1 MSLALLVAFYS
12 LYPLLC
18 KGRNELA
25 TIKQRSRTGK
35 PAATRTKEWRNNG
48 NSNAGGSMAK
58 SLSARI
64 AERIARKKPA
74 GNVRNRA
81 AFLALRGEVKQ
92 AIDDGWPVKTI
103 WETLHDEERVAFS
116 YQAFRGYV
124 NRLILSPPANGEVAP
139 ASVVADQSR
148 QAASRLAPQS
158 AWAPAEWKPEK
169 PTATGFTFNRTPK
182 KEDLL

>member
-1 MSLALLVAFYS
+1 
-12 LYPLLC
+12 
-18 KGRNELA
+18 
-25 TIKQRSRTGK
+25 
-35 PAATRTKEWRNNG
+35 
-48 NSNAGGSMAK
+48 MAK

-103 WETLHDEERVAFS
+103 WETLHDEEKVAFS

-124 NRLILSPPANGEVAP
+124 NRLILSPPASGEATP
-139 ASVVADQSR
+139 LVVADQSR
-148 QAASRLAPQS
+148 QAAPRLVPQL
-158 AWAPAEWKPEK
+158 ARTPAEWKPEK

>member
-1 MSLALLVAFYS
+1 
-12 LYPLLC
+12 
-18 KGRNELA
+18 
-25 TIKQRSRTGK
+25 
-35 PAATRTKEWRNNG
+35 
-48 NSNAGGSMAK
+48 MAK

-64 AERIARKKPA
+64 AERIACKKPA

-103 WETLHDEERVAFS
+103 WETLHDEEKVAFS

-124 NRLILSPPANGEVAP
+124 NRLILSPPANGEGTPP
-139 ASVVADQSR
+139 AR
-148 QAASRLAPQS
+148 T
-158 AWAPAEWKPEK
+158 PAEWKPEK
-169 PTATGFTFNRTPK
+169 LAATGFTFNRTPK

>member
-1 MSLALLVAFYS
+1 
-12 LYPLLC
+12 
-18 KGRNELA
+18 
-25 TIKQRSRTGK
+25 
-35 PAATRTKEWRNNG
+35 
-48 NSNAGGSMAK
+48 MAK

-92 AIDDGWPVKTI
+92 AIDDGWSVKTI
-103 WETLHDEERVAFS
+103 WEALHDEEKVTFS

-124 NRLILSPPANGEVAP
+124 NRLILSPPASGEATP
-139 ASVVADQSR
+139 LVVADQSR
-148 QAASRLAPQS
+148 QAAPRSVPQS
-158 AWAPAEWKPEK
+158 ARTPAEWQPEK

>member
-1 MSLALLVAFYS
+1 
-12 LYPLLC
+12 
-18 KGRNELA
+18 
-25 TIKQRSRTGK
+25 
-35 PAATRTKEWRNNG
+35 
-48 NSNAGGSMAK
+48 MAK

-103 WETLHDEERVAFS
+103 WETLHGEGKVAFS

-124 NRLILSPPANGEVAP
+124 NRLILSPSANGEATP
-139 ASVVADQSR
+139 LVVADQPR
-148 QAASRLAPQS
+148 QAAPRSVPQS
-158 AWAPAEWKPEK
+158 AKTPAEWQPAKLA
-169 PTATGFTFNRTPK
+169 ATGFTFNRTPK

>member
-1 MSLALLVAFYS
+1 
-12 LYPLLC
+12 
-18 KGRNELA
+18 
-25 TIKQRSRTGK
+25 
-35 PAATRTKEWRNNG
+35 
-48 NSNAGGSMAK
+48 MAK

-81 AFLALRGEVKQ
+81 AFLALRDEVKQ

-103 WETLHDEERVAFS
+103 WEALHDEEKVTFS

-124 NRLILSPPANGEVAP
+124 NRLILSPPASGEATP
-139 ASVVADQSR
+139 LVVADQSR
-148 QAASRLAPQS
+148 QAAPRLVPQL
-158 AWAPAEWKPEK
+158 ARTPAEWQPKK
-169 PTATGFTFNRTPK
+169 LAATGFTFNRTPK

>member
-1 MSLALLVAFYS
+1 
-12 LYPLLC
+12 
-18 KGRNELA
+18 
-25 TIKQRSRTGK
+25 
-35 PAATRTKEWRNNG
+35 
-48 NSNAGGSMAK
+48 MAK

-103 WETLHDEERVAFS
+103 WETLHDEEKVAFS

-124 NRLILSPPANGEVAP
+124 NRLILSPPANGEERRRRWWPISPGRRPRGRPRSQPGRRPNGNQRSWPRP
-139 ASVVADQSR
+139 ASHSTEHR
-148 QAASRLAPQS
+148 R
-158 AWAPAEWKPEK
+158 
-169 PTATGFTFNRTPK
+169 RRI
-182 KEDLL
+182 LL

>member
-1 MSLALLVAFYS
+1 
-12 LYPLLC
+12 
-18 KGRNELA
+18 
-25 TIKQRSRTGK
+25 
-35 PAATRTKEWRNNG
+35 
-48 NSNAGGSMAK
+48 MAK

-103 WETLHDEERVAFS
+103 WETLHDEGRVAFS

-124 NRLILSPPANGEVAP
+124 NRLILSPSANREAAPAAVGVDQHRQVAP
-139 ASVVADQSR
+139 
-148 QAASRLAPQS
+148 RLAPQS
-158 AWAPAEWKPEK
+158 AKNPAEWQPEK
-169 PTATGFTFNRTPK
+169 PAASGFTFNRAPK

>member
-1 MSLALLVAFYS
+1 
-12 LYPLLC
+12 
-18 KGRNELA
+18 
-25 TIKQRSRTGK
+25 
-35 PAATRTKEWRNNG
+35 
-48 NSNAGGSMAK
+48 MAK

-103 WETLHDEERVAFS
+103 WETLHDEEKVAFS

-124 NRLILSPPANGEVAP
+124 NRLILSPPANGEATPAP
-139 ASVVADQSR
+139 MADQSG
-148 QAASRLAPQS
+148 QAAPRSVPQS
-158 AWAPAEWKPEK
+158 ARTPAEWQPKK
-169 PTATGFTFNRTPK
+169 LAATGFTFNRTPK

>member
-1 MSLALLVAFYS
+1 
-12 LYPLLC
+12 
-18 KGRNELA
+18 
-25 TIKQRSRTGK
+25 
-35 PAATRTKEWRNNG
+35 
-48 NSNAGGSMAK
+48 MAK

-103 WETLHDEERVAFS
+103 WDTLHDEGKVAFS

-124 NRLILSPPANGEVAP
+124 NRLILSPSANGEGTP
-139 ASVVADQSR
+139 PVVADQSGQPAPR
-148 QAASRLAPQS
+148 SVPQS
-158 AWAPAEWKPEK
+158 ARTPAEWQPEK

>member
-1 MSLALLVAFYS
+1 
-12 LYPLLC
+12 
-18 KGRNELA
+18 
-25 TIKQRSRTGK
+25 
-35 PAATRTKEWRNNG
+35 
-48 NSNAGGSMAK
+48 MAK

-103 WETLHDEERVAFS
+103 WETLHDEEKVAFS

-124 NRLILSPPANGEVAP
+124 NRLILSPPANGEATP
-139 ASVVADQSR
+139 ASVVADQPR
-148 QAASRLAPQS
+148 QAAPRSAPRSALQS
-158 AWAPAEWKPEK
+158 ARTPAEWQPEK
-169 PTATGFTFNRTPK
+169 PAATGFTFNRTPK

>member
-1 MSLALLVAFYS
+1 
-12 LYPLLC
+12 
-18 KGRNELA
+18 
-25 TIKQRSRTGK
+25 
-35 PAATRTKEWRNNG
+35 
-48 NSNAGGSMAK
+48 MAK

-92 AIDDGWPVKTI
+92 AIDDGWSVKTI
-103 WETLHDEERVAFS
+103 WEALHDEEKVTFS

-124 NRLILSPPANGEVAP
+124 NRLILSPPASGEATP
-139 ASVVADQSR
+139 LVVADQSR
-148 QAASRLAPQS
+148 QAAPRLVPQL
-158 AWAPAEWKPEK
+158 ARTPAEWKPEK
-169 PTATGFTFNRTPK
+169 LAATGFTFNKTPK

>member
-1 MSLALLVAFYS
+1 
-12 LYPLLC
+12 
-18 KGRNELA
+18 
-25 TIKQRSRTGK
+25 
-35 PAATRTKEWRNNG
+35 
-48 NSNAGGSMAK
+48 MAK

-103 WETLHDEERVAFS
+103 WETLHDEEKVAFS

-124 NRLILSPPANGEVAP
+124 NRLILSPSANGEATP
-139 ASVVADQSR
+139 LVVADQPR
-148 QAASRLAPQS
+148 QAAPRLVPQL
-158 AWAPAEWKPEK
+158 ARTPAEWKPEK
-169 PTATGFTFNRTPK
+169 LAATGFTFNRTPK

>member
-1 MSLALLVAFYS
+1 
-12 LYPLLC
+12 
-18 KGRNELA
+18 
-25 TIKQRSRTGK
+25 
-35 PAATRTKEWRNNG
+35 
-48 NSNAGGSMAK
+48 MAK

-103 WETLHDEERVAFS
+103 WETLHDEEKVAFS

-124 NRLILSPPANGEVAP
+124 NRLILSPPANGEAAP
-139 ASVVADQSR
+139 APVVADQSG
-148 QAASRLAPQS
+148 QAAPRSAPQS
-158 AWAPAEWKPEK
+158 ARTPAEWQPEK
-169 PTATGFTFNRTPK
+169 LAATGFTFNRTPK

>member
-1 MSLALLVAFYS
+1 
-12 LYPLLC
+12 
-18 KGRNELA
+18 
-25 TIKQRSRTGK
+25 
-35 PAATRTKEWRNNG
+35 
-48 NSNAGGSMAK
+48 MAK

-64 AERIARKKPA
+64 AERVARKKPA

-103 WETLHDEERVAFS
+103 WETLHDEEKVAFS

-124 NRLILSPPANGEVAP
+124 NRLILSPPVSGEAAP
-139 ASVVADQSR
+139 AAVGADQPR
-148 QAASRLAPQS
+148 QAVSKLPPQS
-158 AWAPAEWKPEK
+158 ARTLAEWKPEK

>member
-1 MSLALLVAFYS
+1 
-12 LYPLLC
+12 
-18 KGRNELA
+18 
-25 TIKQRSRTGK
+25 
-35 PAATRTKEWRNNG
+35 
-48 NSNAGGSMAK
+48 MAK

-103 WETLHDEERVAFS
+103 WETLHDEEKVAFS

-124 NRLILSPPANGEVAP
+124 NRLILSPPVKGEVAP
-139 ASVVADQSR
+139 TPAAADQPR

-158 AWAPAEWKPEK
+158 AKNPSKWKPEK
-169 PTATGFTFNRTPK
+169 LDATGFTFNKTPN

>member
-1 MSLALLVAFYS
+1 
-12 LYPLLC
+12 
-18 KGRNELA
+18 
-25 TIKQRSRTGK
+25 
-35 PAATRTKEWRNNG
+35 
-48 NSNAGGSMAK
+48 MAK

-103 WETLHDEERVAFS
+103 WETLHDEGRVAFS
-116 YQAFRGYV
+116 YQAFLGYV
-124 NRLILSPPANGEVAP
+124 NRLILSPSANGEGTAP
-139 ASVVADQSR
+139 VVADQSG
-148 QAASRLAPQS
+148 QAAPRSVPQS
-158 AWAPAEWKPEK
+158 ARTLAEWKPEK
-169 PTATGFTFNRTPK
+169 PAATGFTFNRTPK

>member
-1 MSLALLVAFYS
+1 
-12 LYPLLC
+12 
-18 KGRNELA
+18 
-25 TIKQRSRTGK
+25 
-35 PAATRTKEWRNNG
+35 
-48 NSNAGGSMAK
+48 MAK

-64 AERIARKKPA
+64 AERVARKKPA

-103 WETLHDEERVAFS
+103 WETLHDEGRVAFS

-124 NRLILSPPANGEVAP
+124 NRLILSPSANGEVALAP
-139 ASVVADQSR
+139 VVADQSR
-148 QAASRLAPQS
+148 QAAPRLVPQL
-158 AWAPAEWKPEK
+158 ARTPAEWKPEK

>member
-1 MSLALLVAFYS
+1 
-12 LYPLLC
+12 
-18 KGRNELA
+18 
-25 TIKQRSRTGK
+25 
-35 PAATRTKEWRNNG
+35 
-48 NSNAGGSMAK
+48 MAK

-103 WETLHDEERVAFS
+103 WETLHDEEKIAFS

-124 NRLILSPPANGEVAP
+124 NRLILSPPVNDEAAP
-139 ASVVADQSR
+139 TPAVADQPK
-148 QAASRLAPQS
+148 QATSNLPPQS
-158 AWAPAEWKPEK
+158 ARTPAEWKPEK
-169 PTATGFTFNRTPK
+169 PAATGFTFNRTPK

>member
-1 MSLALLVAFYS
+1 
-12 LYPLLC
+12 
-18 KGRNELA
+18 
-25 TIKQRSRTGK
+25 
-35 PAATRTKEWRNNG
+35 
-48 NSNAGGSMAK
+48 MAK

-103 WETLHDEERVAFS
+103 WETLHDEEKVAFS

-124 NRLILSPPANGEVAP
+124 NRLILSPPANGDSAAAGGGRSIRAGGPEVGP
-139 ASVVADQSR
+139 AVSQDAGRMETREAGRD
-148 QAASRLAPQS
+148 RLHIQPNT
-158 AWAPAEWKPEK
+158 EE
-169 PTATGFTFNRTPK
+169 GG
-182 KEDLL
+182 LL